1 MPNDA
6 SISDEHYRIHGF
18 CAANRSTSLPLLFIW
33 FFFTFFFFVI
43 IASLIILIIIIQ
55 NKSRPNERWL
65 IDVFTQS
72 ILQFFICV
80 WSRCTKSSL
89 LLHLLFI
96 FFCAVYI
103 LSLCDFWRIVQRL
116 IIITIRSIYIFSW
129 FPDYGTSSSSIC
141 DNDELVNIEN
151 IFCFC
156 CFVSSFFWFES
167 KTSSPQNII
176 HYNHHHHFT
185 RWCVATCSL
194 LMIRICHRAKSLL
207 QFTFKMRIRSTFLSR
222 LVVLVQ
228 FGQICILFRSFI
240 SDIGCFRHLIASHNF
255 KILRTLSL
263 KGF

>member
-156 CFVSSFFWFES
+156 CFVSSFFLVWKQNLLTS
-167 KTSSPQNII
+167 KHYSLQSPSPFYKMMRRNVFTTYDPNLPSGKKFVAVHVQNEDPL
-176 HYNHHHHFT
+176 YFL
-185 RWCVATCSL
+185 VEVSCS
-194 LMIRICHRAKSLL
+194 CS
-207 QFTFKMRIRSTFLSR
+207 IRSNLY
-222 LVVLVQ
+222 
-228 FGQICILFRSFI
+228 FI
-240 SDIGCFRHLIASHNF
+240 S
-255 KILRTLSL
+255 
-263 KGF
+263 